1 MTKRQVV
8 EERVYLA
15 YISLFIMKES
25 GQQLK
30 QGRNLKVETDAEAME
45 GASYSIASP
54 GLLSL
59 LSYRPQDH

>member
-1 MTKRQVV
+1 
-8 EERVYLA
+8 
-15 YISLFIMKES
+15 MKES

-30 QGRNLKVETDAEAME
+30 QGRNLEVEADAEAME
-45 GASYSIASP
+45 GASYSITSP

>member
-30 QGRNLKVETDAEAME
+30 QGRNLKVETDAEVME
-45 GASYSIASP
+45 G
-54 GLLSL
+54 GGC
-59 LSYRPQDH
+59 